1 MKKTKWVSDKTCP
14 KTVESLRNEK
24 LFQKA
29 TKAQYK
35 QLEAMQKKHKKERET
50 MQKNQCTAIEKL
62 AAKKTDHHKDTD
74 MIAMVKDQ
82 VASLQTIYF
91 PMDFFIDNNI
101 NNIVID

>member
-1 MKKTKWVSDKTCP
+1 MKETKMSYSDKTCP

-82 VASLQTIYF
+82 VASLLNNFIFLLTFSLTTI
-91 PMDFFIDNNI
+91 
-101 NNIVID
+101 

>member
-1 MKKTKWVSDKTCP
+1 M
-14 KTVESLRNEK
+14 
-24 LFQKA
+24 
-29 TKAQYK
+29 

-82 VASLQTIYF
+82 VATLIQTFSLLTFHSFKTLKYE
-91 PMDFFIDNNI
+91 
-101 NNIVID
+101 